1 MFFLL
6 FDMVSLQGIGCPGR
20 ILDVQ
25 EIYYPRACPELA
37 EGWLSWP
44 KTTGNIWVKTGGI
57 LWVKT
62 PGILSGEK

>member
-1 MFFLL
+1 MSITFFLL

-25 EIYYPRACPELA
+25 EIDYA
-37 EGWLSWP
+37 GWLSRP
-44 KTTGNIWVKTGGI
+44 KTTGYLWVKSGGM

-62 PGILSGEK
+62 PG